1 MGRVALEYELTRGRS
16 QDERKEC
23 MFYNRFNIKIDIKYS
38 RKLDKMAKENSE
50 MFEALEIIFLKK
62 IRVASVTLKL
72 KYEQEKRPK
81 YFKDLNL

>member
-23 MFYNRFNIKIDIKYS
+23 MFYNRFNIKIEIKYS

-50 MFEALEIIFLKK
+50 MFKALETIFLKR
-62 IRVASVTLKL
+62 IRVESITLRL
-72 KYEQEKRPK
+72 KYEPEKRPK